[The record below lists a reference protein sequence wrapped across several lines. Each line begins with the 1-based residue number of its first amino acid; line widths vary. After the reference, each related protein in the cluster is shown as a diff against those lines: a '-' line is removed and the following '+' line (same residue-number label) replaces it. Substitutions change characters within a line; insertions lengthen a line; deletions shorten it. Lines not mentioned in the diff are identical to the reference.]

1 MKQSLYSQLVA
12 IVGEPYVK
20 EKEPMSRYTTFQV
33 GGFADF
39 LVLPETIDQM
49 KAIIQLAKKENIPY
63 LLLGNG
69 SNMLVSDKGVS
80 GIVIRF
86 QRFQKMEV
94 NGEEITAQA
103 GVSLALLGRTAWK
116 HSLTGLEF
124 AAGIPGILGGAIRM
138 NAGAYGGE
146 MKDVVTEVKVL
157 TEEGEVLDLPAKQ
170 LEFAYRKSIVE
181 EKNYVVLEVKM
192 QLKQGNA
199 DKIRNYMDQ
208 LSKQRKEKQPLE
220 YASAGSTFKR
230 PEGHFAGKLIQD
242 AGLRGF
248 SVGDAM
254 VSEKHCGF
262 VINRKN
268 ATAKDILELMKYV
281 RQEVKDKFDVLL
293 EPEVRFIGFS
303 EDEIQAFQQLH

>member
-20 EKEPMSRYTTFQV
+20 QKEPMSRYTTFQV

-39 LVLPETIDQM
+39 LVLPETIEQIQE
-49 KAIIQLAKKENIPY
+49 IIQLAKREEISY

-69 SNMLVSDKGVS
+69 SNMLVSDRGFS
-80 GIVIRF
+80 GIVLRF
-86 QRFQKMEV
+86 HRFQKMEV
-94 NGEEITAQA
+94 NGEQITAQA
-103 GVSLALLGRTAWK
+103 GVSLALLGKMAWK

-124 AAGIPGILGGAIRM
+124 AAGIPGTLGGAIRM

-157 TEEGEVLDLPAKQ
+157 TEEGEVLVLPAKQ

-192 QLKQGNA
+192 KLQQGNA
-199 DKIRNYMDQ
+199 DEIRNYMDE

-248 SVGDAM
+248 AVGDAM

-262 VINRKN
+262 VINRKK
-268 ATAKDILELMKYV
+268 ATAKDILDVMKYI
-281 RQEVKDKFDVLL
+281 RQVVKDKFDVLL

-303 EDEIQAFQQLH
+303 NDEIQVFQQLH

>member
-20 EKEPMSRYTTFQV
+20 EKEPMSRYTTFHV
-33 GGFADF
+33 GGCAEF
-39 LVLPETIDQM
+39 LVLPETIEQI
-49 KAIIQLAKKENIPY
+49 KEIIQLAKKEEVPY

-69 SNMLVSDKGVS
+69 SNMLVSDQGVS

-94 NGEEITAQA
+94 NGEEVTAQA
-103 GVSLALLGRTAWK
+103 GVSLALLGKTACK

-124 AAGIPGILGGAIRM
+124 AAGIPGTLGGAIRM

-146 MKDVVTEVKVL
+146 MKDVVTEVTVL
-157 TEEGEVLDLPAKQ
+157 TEDGVVVELPAEQ
-170 LEFAYRKSIVE
+170 LGFAYRKSVVE

-192 QLKQGNA
+192 KLQQGNE
-199 DKIRNYMDQ
+199 DEIRNYMDQ
-208 LSKQRKEKQPLE
+208 LSKQRREKQPLE

-248 SVGDAM
+248 AIGDAM

-268 ATAKDILELMKYV
+268 ATAKEIVDVMKYV
-281 RQEVKDKFDVLL
+281 QKEVKDKFDVLL

-303 EDEIQAFQQLH
+303 KDEIQVFQQQH

>member
-49 KAIIQLAKKENIPY
+49 KAIIQLAKKEEIPY

-124 AAGIPGILGGAIRM
+124 AAGIPGTLGGAIRM

-199 DKIRNYMDQ
+199 DEIRNYMDQ

>member
-20 EKEPMSRYTTFQV
+20 EKEPMSRYTTFHV
-33 GGFADF
+33 GGCAEF
-39 LVLPETIDQM
+39 LVLPETIEQI
-49 KAIIQLAKKENIPY
+49 KEIIQLAKKEEVPY

-69 SNMLVSDKGVS
+69 SNMLVSDQGVS

-103 GVSLALLGRTAWK
+103 GVSLALLGKTACK

-124 AAGIPGILGGAIRM
+124 AAGIPGTLGGAIRM

-146 MKDVVTEVKVL
+146 MKDVVTEVTVL
-157 TEEGEVLDLPAKQ
+157 TEDGVVVELPAEQ
-170 LEFAYRKSIVE
+170 LGFAYRKSVVE

-192 QLKQGNA
+192 KLQQGNE
-199 DKIRNYMDQ
+199 DEIRNYMDQ
-208 LSKQRKEKQPLE
+208 LSKQRREKQPLE

-248 SVGDAM
+248 AIGDAM

-268 ATAKDILELMKYV
+268 ATAKEIVDVMKYV
-281 RQEVKDKFDVLL
+281 QKEVKDKFDVLL

-303 EDEIQAFQQLH
+303 KDEIQVFQQQH

>member
-20 EKEPMSRYTTFQV
+20 ENEPMRRYTTFQV
-33 GGFADF
+33 GGLADF
-39 LVLPETIDQM
+39 LVLPETIDQI
-49 KAIIQLAKKENIPY
+49 KEVIQLAKKEEVPY

-69 SNMLVSDKGVS
+69 SNMLVSDCGFS

-86 QRFQKMEV
+86 HRFHKMEV
-94 NGEEITAQA
+94 NGEQIIAQA
-103 GVSLALLGRTAWK
+103 GVSLALLGKTAWK

-124 AAGIPGILGGAIRM
+124 AAGIPGTLGGAIRM

-157 TEEGEVLDLPAKQ
+157 TEQGEILDLSAEQ
-170 LEFAYRKSIVE
+170 LEFSYRKSVVE
-181 EKNYVVLEVKM
+181 ERNYVVLEVKM
-192 QLKQGNA
+192 QLQQGNA
-199 DKIRNYMDQ
+199 DEIRSYMDE
-208 LSKQRKEKQPLE
+208 LSKQRREKQPLE

-230 PEGHFAGKLIQD
+230 PEGYFAGKLIQD

-248 SVGDAM
+248 AIGDAM

-262 VINRKN
+262 VINRKK
-268 ATAKDILELMKYV
+268 ATAKEILDLMKHI
-281 RQEVKDKFDVLL
+281 RQDVKEKFGVLL
-293 EPEVRFIGFS
+293 EPEVRFIGFAQ
-303 EDEIQAFQQLH
+303 DEIQIFQQSN

>member
-20 EKEPMSRYTTFQV
+20 EKEPMSRYTTFHV
-33 GGFADF
+33 GGCAEF
-39 LVLPETIDQM
+39 LVLPETIEQI
-49 KAIIQLAKKENIPY
+49 KEIIQLAKKEEVPY

-69 SNMLVSDKGVS
+69 SNMLVSDQGVS

-103 GVSLALLGRTAWK
+103 GVSLALLGKTACK

-124 AAGIPGILGGAIRM
+124 AAGIPGTLGGAIRM

-146 MKDVVTEVKVL
+146 MKDVVTEVTVL
-157 TEEGEVLDLPAKQ
+157 MEDGVVAELPADQ
-170 LEFAYRKSIVE
+170 LGFAYRKSVVE

-192 QLKQGNA
+192 KLQQGNE
-199 DKIRNYMDQ
+199 DEIRNYMDQ
-208 LSKQRKEKQPLE
+208 LSKQRREKQPLE

-248 SVGDAM
+248 AIGDAM

-268 ATAKDILELMKYV
+268 ATAKEIVDVMKYV
-281 RQEVKDKFDVLL
+281 QKEVKDKFDVLL

-303 EDEIQAFQQLH
+303 KDEIQVFQQH

>member
-20 EKEPMSRYTTFQV
+20 EKEPMSRYTTFHV
-33 GGFADF
+33 GGCAEF
-39 LVLPETIDQM
+39 LVLPETIEQI
-49 KAIIQLAKKENIPY
+49 KEIIQLAKKEEVPY

-69 SNMLVSDKGVS
+69 SNMLVSDQGVS

-103 GVSLALLGRTAWK
+103 GVSLALLGKTACK

-124 AAGIPGILGGAIRM
+124 AAGIPGTLGGAIRM

-146 MKDVVTEVKVL
+146 MKDVVTEVTVL
-157 TEEGEVLDLPAKQ
+157 TEDGVVAELPAEQ
-170 LEFAYRKSIVE
+170 LGFAYRKSVVE

-192 QLKQGNA
+192 KLQQGNE
-199 DKIRNYMDQ
+199 DEIRNYMDQ
-208 LSKQRKEKQPLE
+208 LSKQRREKQPLE

-248 SVGDAM
+248 AIGDAM

-268 ATAKDILELMKYV
+268 ATAKEIVDVMKYV
-281 RQEVKDKFDVLL
+281 QKEVKDKFDVLL

-303 EDEIQAFQQLH
+303 KDEIQVFQQQH